1 VRPGQRDGEQMS
13 PGEMLE
19 KIRQQQSQI
28 ESLKRQREILS
39 LVLSNGGI
47 ANLLNCSPLAGIYKG
62 QAMRPLPKPRTMY
75 AKLEDG

>member
-1 VRPGQRDGEQMS
+1 
-13 PGEMLE
+13 MLE

-62 QAMRPLPKPRTMY
+62 RQ
-75 AKLEDG
+75 